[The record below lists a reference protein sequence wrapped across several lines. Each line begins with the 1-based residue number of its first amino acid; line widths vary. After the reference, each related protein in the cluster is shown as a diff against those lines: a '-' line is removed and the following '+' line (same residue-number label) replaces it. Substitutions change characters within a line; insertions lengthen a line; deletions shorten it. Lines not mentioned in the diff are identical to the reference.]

1 MVILGGTPDLPELPF
16 PHELASME
24 QKIIDNLQ
32 AHTEA
37 KLRYA
42 EVHLVEIEQMP
53 RRNGDDFDRAHQ
65 ESFLFHLK
73 GSLEAFLAEINCYYA
88 WNLPDGDI
96 TPGSLRKVIK
106 AGKGDN
112 APELKK
118 LYTIENLQGSW
129 LSHANA
135 MRDHSTH
142 RGGVPRVIHIGGE
155 RDGEVWLKNPASR
168 DVIEQDYPSVFRG
181 WLGGARDVITRW
193 RATALAQMNTSVL

>member
-16 PHELASME
+16 PHEFASME
-24 QKIIDNLQ
+24 QKIMDNLQ
-32 AHTEA
+32 ARTEA

-88 WNLPDGDI
+88 CNLPDGDI

-112 APELKK
+112 APELKE

-142 RGGVPRVIHIGGE
+142 R
-155 RDGEVWLKNPASR
+155 
-168 DVIEQDYPSVFRG
+168 
-181 WLGGARDVITRW
+181 
-193 RATALAQMNTSVL
+193 